1 MKWEVE
7 FTNEFGEWWESLDDD
22 EQDSVDVSVRLLEA
36 CGPSLGFPHSSKIN
50 NSKHS
55 HMRELRVQHKG
66 VPYRVLYAFDPRR
79 VALLLIGG
87 NKGGDDRWYDVHV
100 PLADKIYDQHL
111 KEIEQDGEV

>member
-7 FTNEFGEWWESLDDD
+7 FTNEFGGWWESLDDD
-22 EQDSVDVSVRLLEA
+22 EQDSVDVSVHLLEA
-36 CGPSLGFPHSSKIN
+36 CGPSLGFPHSSKVN

-66 VPYRVLYAFDPRR
+66 LPYRILYAFDPRR
-79 VALLLIGG
+79 VALLLLGG
-87 NKGGDDRWYDVHV
+87 NKGGDDRWYEVHI

-111 KEIEQDGEV
+111 KEIEQGKEV